1 MKTSLQYE
9 VFFFVNLIVP
19 YLNKHSSGNNLIMKH
34 IVLFALAICL
44 FQSNFLHSKNGSS
57 VSFCND
63 ETHQSNVKTA
73 INISNPNST
82 TVWMSPG
89 KAKLEWSTENIPT
102 NKTIQFYL
110 SKDDMVVQELGIFTN
125 TSFIDE
131 IKLDPGM
138 EGDNYRVF
146 GIELFP
152 EDKYSIAKF
161 ATSMFTIKKVPR
173 VKPAVVE
180 DTSEKPVIRKT
191 FDGRSINYVKELN
204 VSAENIRINL
214 WDHGRKDGDIV
225 SIYLNGEAIVSKYL
239 LEYTKKVFE
248 LKLDSSKP
256 NDLFLYAHNLGQFPP
271 NTVSIEITDGEVSEN
286 IILNS
291 DLKSCEAVLI
301 NVNK

>member
-1 MKTSLQYE
+1 MK
-9 VFFFVNLIVP
+9 
-19 YLNKHSSGNNLIMKH
+19 YL
-34 IVLFALAICL
+34 VLFLLPICL
-44 FQSNFLHSKNGSS
+44 FISNQLHAASNDNTPLCTKELEQSFL
-57 VSFCND
+57 
-63 ETHQSNVKTA
+63 KTA
-73 INISNPNST
+73 IKISHPNSK

-89 KAKLEWSTENIPT
+89 IAKLEWSTENIPA

-125 TSFIDE
+125 TSFIDK

-173 VKPAVVE
+173 VKSVITETTP
-180 DTSEKPVIRKT
+180 EKPVIRET
-191 FDGRSINYVKELN
+191 FDGRNINYVNELN
-204 VSAENIRINL
+204 VNGENIRIHL
-214 WDHGRKDGDIV
+214 WDHGRKDGDVV
-225 SIYLNGEAIVSKYL
+225 SIYLNGEAVVSKYL
-239 LEYTKKVFE
+239 LEYTKRVFE
-248 LKLDSSKP
+248 VKLDASKP
-256 NDLFLYAHNLGQFPP
+256 NDLFLYAHNLGQYPP

>member
-1 MKTSLQYE
+1 MKYTL
-9 VFFFVNLIVP
+9 
-19 YLNKHSSGNNLIMKH
+19 
-34 IVLFALAICL
+34 LFAFSVYL
-44 FQSNFLHSKNGSS
+44 FLSNSLYSKNIDSTLHCANELS
-57 VSFCND
+57 
-63 ETHQSNVKTA
+63 QSYFKTT
-73 INISNPNST
+73 INISNPNSN

-89 KAKLEWSTENIPT
+89 IAKLEWSTENIPT

-110 SKDDMVVQELGIFTN
+110 SKDDMVVQELGIFSN
-125 TSFIDE
+125 TSFIDK

-152 EDKYSIAKF
+152 NDKYSIAKF
-161 ATSMFTIKKVPR
+161 ATSMFTIKKVQR
-173 VKPAVVE
+173 TASTVVNVVS
-180 DTSEKPVIRKT
+180 DKPVLREN

-204 VSAENIRINL
+204 VNSENISINL

-239 LEYTKKVFE
+239 LEYTKRGFE
-248 LKLDSSKP
+248 LKLDPSKP

-271 NTVSIEITDGEVSEN
+271 NTVSIEITDGAVSEN

-301 NVNK
+301 NVKK

>member
-1 MKTSLQYE
+1 MKQ
-9 VFFFVNLIVP
+9 
-19 YLNKHSSGNNLIMKH
+19 
-34 IVLFALAICL
+34 IVLFVFTL
-44 FQSNFLHSKNGSS
+44 FLCQVNMLHAKKGNDCTSS
-57 VSFCND
+57 CPIQY
-63 ETHQSNVKTA
+63 EQPITKTSIT
-73 INISNPNST
+73 INNPNRN
-82 TVWMSPG
+82 TVWVSPG
-89 KAKLEWSTENIPT
+89 KAKLEWSTENIPE

-110 SKDDMVVQELGIFTN
+110 SKDDMVVQELGIFSN
-125 TSFIDE
+125 TSFMDE
-131 IKLDPGM
+131 IQLDPGM

-152 EDKYSIAKF
+152 DDKFSIAKF
-161 ATSMFTIKKVPR
+161 ATSMFTIKKAPR
-173 VKPAVVE
+173 KIKSPIIEETSSKPE
-180 DTSEKPVIRKT
+180 IREN

-204 VSAENIRINL
+204 VSGENINIKL

-239 LEYTKKVFE
+239 LEYSKKVFE
-248 LKLDSSKP
+248 VKLDPSKP

-271 NTVSIEITDGEVSEN
+271 NTVSIEITDGKVSEN

>member
-1 MKTSLQYE
+1 
-9 VFFFVNLIVP
+9 
-19 YLNKHSSGNNLIMKH
+19 MKH
-34 IVLFALAICL
+34 IVLFAFAIFL
-44 FQSNFLHSKNGSS
+44 FQSNVLHSRSGDSAIPYS
-57 VSFCND
+57 
-63 ETHQSNVKTA
+63 TLPGQSYLKTA
-73 INISNPNST
+73 IKISNPNST

-110 SKDDMVVQELGIFTN
+110 SKDDMVVQELGIFKN
-125 TSFIDE
+125 SSFIDE
-131 IKLDPGM
+131 IQLDPGM

-152 EDKYSIAKF
+152 DDKYSIAKF
-161 ATSMFTIKKVPR
+161 ATSKFTVKKVPR
-173 VKPAVVE
+173 VTSVVVKE
-180 DTSEKPVIRKT
+180 VPKKSVVRES

-204 VSAENIRINL
+204 VTGANIRISL

-239 LEYTKKVFE
+239 LEYAKRVFE
-248 LKLDSSKP
+248 LKLDPSKP

-271 NTVSIEITDGEVSEN
+271 NTVSIEITDGEISEN

>member
-9 VFFFVNLIVP
+9 VFFFVYFIVP
-19 YLNKHSSGNNLIMKH
+19 CQNSHSYGNILVMKH
-34 IVLFALAICL
+34 IVLYTFAIFL
-44 FQSNFLHSKNGSS
+44 FQSSLLYSNNSGSES
-57 VSFCND
+57 LCSD
-63 ETHQSNVKTA
+63 QTSQSYLKTA
-73 INISNPNST
+73 LKISNPNNS

-102 NKTIQFYL
+102 DKTIQFYL
-110 SKDDMVVQELGIFTN
+110 SKDDMVVQELGIFSN

-161 ATSMFTIKKVPR
+161 ATSMFTIKRVPR
-173 VKPAVVE
+173 VKSIVVE
-180 DTSEKPVIRKT
+180 ETVAKPAIRNT

-204 VSAENIRINL
+204 VSGENIRINL
-214 WDHGRKDGDIV
+214 WDHGRKDGDVV

-271 NTVSIEITDGEVSEN
+271 NTVSIEITDGKISEN

>member
-1 MKTSLQYE
+1 MCTNAVIQPHL
-9 VFFFVNLIVP
+9 
-19 YLNKHSSGNNLIMKH
+19 
-34 IVLFALAICL
+34 
-44 FQSNFLHSKNGSS
+44 
-57 VSFCND
+57 
-63 ETHQSNVKTA
+63 KTA
-73 INISNPNST
+73 IRISNPNST

-89 KAKLEWSTENIPT
+89 KAQLEWSTENIGT

-110 SKDDMVVQELGIFTN
+110 SKDDMVVQELGIFKN
-125 TSFIDE
+125 SSFIDE

-152 EDKYSIAKF
+152 DDKYSIAKF

-173 VKPAVVE
+173 VRSLVVE
-180 DTSEKPVIRKT
+180 EEAEKPLIRES
-191 FDGRSINYVKELN
+191 FDGRSINYVKELSVN
-204 VSAENIRINL
+204 GSDIRINL

-239 LEYTKKVFE
+239 LEYSKRVFE
-248 LKLDSSKP
+248 LKLDPSKP

-271 NTVSIEITDGEVSEN
+271 NTVSIEITDGQVSEN
-286 IILNS
+286 IVLNS

>member
-1 MKTSLQYE
+1 
-9 VFFFVNLIVP
+9 
-19 YLNKHSSGNNLIMKH
+19 MKH
-34 IVLFALAICL
+34 IVLFSLALCF
-44 FQSNFLHSKNGSS
+44 FQSGLLHSKNGEPIS
-57 VSFCND
+57 VCEDLSA
-63 ETHQSNVKTA
+63 QSYLKTA
-73 INISNPNST
+73 LKISSPNSK

-89 KAKLEWSTENIPT
+89 RAELEWSTENIPE

-110 SKDDMVVQELGIFTN
+110 SKDDMVVQELGIFSN

-146 GIELFP
+146 GIELYP

-173 VKPAVVE
+173 VKSVIIEKTP
-180 DTSEKPVIRKT
+180 EKPVIRET
-191 FDGRSINYVKELN
+191 FDGRKINYVKELN
-204 VSAENIRINL
+204 VTGENIQINL
-214 WDHGRKDGDIV
+214 WDHGRKDGDVV

-239 LEYTKKVFE
+239 LEYTKRVFE
-248 LKLDSSKP
+248 LKLDASKS

-271 NTVSIEITDGEVSEN
+271 NTVSIEISDGKISEN

>member
-1 MKTSLQYE
+1 
-9 VFFFVNLIVP
+9 
-19 YLNKHSSGNNLIMKH
+19 MKH
-34 IVLFALAICL
+34 IVFFAVAICF
-44 FQSNFLHSKNGSS
+44 FQSYFLHSKNGHTNTL
-57 VSFCND
+57 CANQT
-63 ETHQSNVKTA
+63 EQSYSKTA
-73 INISNPNST
+73 ITISNPNSN

-89 KAKLEWSTENIPT
+89 KAKLEWSTENIPE

-110 SKDDMVVQELGIFTN
+110 SKDDMVVQELGIFSNTN
-125 TSFIDE
+125 FIDE
-131 IKLDPGM
+131 IQLDPGM

-173 VKPAVVE
+173 VKSTVVE
-180 DTSEKPVIRKT
+180 KIPEKPVIREN

-204 VSAENIRINL
+204 VTGANIQINL

-248 LKLDSSKP
+248 LKLDPNKP
-256 NDLFLYAHNLGQFPP
+256 NDLFLYAHNLGQYPP
-271 NTVSIEITDGEVSEN
+271 NTVSIEITDGAVSEN

-301 NVNK
+301 NVTK